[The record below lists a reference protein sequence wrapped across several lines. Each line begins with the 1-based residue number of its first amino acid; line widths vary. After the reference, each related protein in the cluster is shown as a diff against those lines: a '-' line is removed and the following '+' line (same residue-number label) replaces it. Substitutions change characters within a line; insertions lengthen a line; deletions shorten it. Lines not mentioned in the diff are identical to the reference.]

1 MPIGIVSSDDFLKEI
16 ESLSSSEIKR
26 EDKSSDF
33 VVKETK
39 ESEVEIIPPAQS
51 NTPEGKIQEQ
61 KTRGRNKGDVN
72 VPSSLR
78 NLISVTA
85 LEEGR
90 DAAIRLAKD
99 FGLSESSV
107 AAYSN
112 GSTSTKSYH
121 EPTPEIK
128 KVILSTK
135 ERITKKAKR
144 ILLKSFDG
152 MTDDKIQEAKL
163 ETLSVV
169 ARNMSSII
177 KDMDTESDERP
188 DKPVFVVM
196 APTILKEEVF
206 DTIAVRD

>member
-1 MPIGIVSSDDFLKEI
+1 MPIGIVSPDDFLKEVS
-16 ESLSSSEIKR
+16 SLNPKENK
-26 EDKSSDF
+26 DF
-33 VVKETK
+33 
-39 ESEVEIIPPAQS
+39 EVEIIPPSSS
-51 NTPEGKIQEQ
+51 NIIQEKQ
-61 KTRGRNKGDVN
+61 KGRKEGDVN

-78 NLISVTA
+78 NLISSVA
-85 LEEGR
+85 IEEGR
-90 DAAIRLAKD
+90 QAALDLAKD
-99 FGLSESSV
+99 FGLSASSV
-107 AAYSN
+107 SAYSN

-121 EPTPEIK
+121 EPKEEIK
-128 KVILSTK
+128 RVIVNTK
-135 ERITKKAKR
+135 EKITKKAKR

-152 MTDDKIQEAKL
+152 MTDEKIQEAKL

-177 KDMDTESDERP
+177 KDMDTDSDEHK